1 MDMKAPKEVIKKS
14 AFVAVGAPVMV
25 ARKVKELSTKMMADA
40 QTQIDEYAAEGEKV
54 TKQLKDRNVV
64 EELEQR
70 INIDKVQDRVEHL
83 RDQLE
88 TTLNNWRESFAPEG
102 EKKAEEPK
110 KAPVQEGTGQGSGRQ
125 EGTGQEDH
133 SQEDHSQEDGG
144 RRQVAPVTPA
154 RGVHDREVVE
164 ALPPFLLHLPGIE
177 KPPAMSR
184 GFLAPQSNLNA

>member
-110 KAPVQEGTGQGSGRQ
+110 KAPVAKKAPAKAPAAKKAPAKKT
-125 EGTGQEDH
+125 TAKKTTAKKT
-133 SQEDHSQEDGG
+133 
-144 RRQVAPVTPA
+144 VAA
-154 RGVHDREVVE
+154 
-164 ALPPFLLHLPGIE
+164 A
-177 KPPAMSR
+177 K
-184 GFLAPQSNLNA
+184 